1 MTVQARDTRAVAA
14 AEPILTLHQV
24 QKRFLVRKR
33 GIRVETVAADQV
45 SFTVRRGEVFGLV
58 GESGSGKTTLANLVM
73 GLEAP
78 DGGEISFC
86 GRVIASPGRRPPFP
100 YGDIQMVFQD
110 PRSSLNPRMRVH
122 QILTE
127 PLRAVSPERR
137 AQFGSEAAL
146 VELLGQVGLR
156 PESLHRF
163 PHEFSGG
170 QRQRIAIARALVTRP
185 KLVLL
190 DEPTSALDVSV
201 QAQVIQLLQSLQA
214 EFGLTY
220 VFISH
225 NMGVV
230 RYFCDRVG
238 VLYRGRLVEVADTDT
253 LFSAPSHEYT
263 RRLLDAVPTWRHAGA
278 ERLVEEAP
286 NGGV

>member
-1 MTVQARDTRAVAA
+1 MNVQVGDTGRVGDSV
-14 AEPILTLHQV
+14 LTLHQV

-86 GRVIASPGRRPPFP
+86 GRVIASPGRRLLFP

-110 PRSSLNPRMRVH
+110 PRSSLNPRMRIR

-137 AQFGSEAAL
+137 ARFGSEAAL
-146 VELLGQVGLR
+146 GELLRQVGLR
-156 PESLHRF
+156 PEHLHRF

-201 QAQVIQLLQSLQA
+201 QAQVIQLLQSLQE

-238 VLYRGRLVEVADTDT
+238 VLYRGRLVEVADTEV

-263 RRLLDAVPTWRHAGA
+263 RRLLEAVPTWSHTGGGRP
-278 ERLVEEAP
+278 LEEAP
-286 NGGV
+286 HGGV